1 MRKEH
6 EVVTMEN
13 RRQPIVSVLG
23 HVDHGKTSL
32 LDHIRSLGSG
42 RQASVMDREA
52 GGITQHIGATEV
64 PADLLNE
71 LCSPLMGGKSFDSPG
86 LLFIDTPGH
95 HSFSTLRTRGG
106 SLADVAILMV
116 DIHDGCMPQTIESIR
131 ILKNSKTPFVI
142 AANKVDRIHGWQ
154 SVRDRPMALA
164 IRNQTKDTIGYFD
177 QRYWDLV
184 GSFAEH
190 GFNIERY
197 DRIKDFTKEIALV
210 PISAREG
217 EGIQD
222 LLAVVIGMAER
233 YLSDKLKDVEGAGEG
248 TVLEMKEERGL
259 GKTLDVIL
267 YRGSIRKGDEI
278 VLVTQEGGISTRVR
292 GMFSPRGMSEMRDAG
307 DRWDDS
313 DVAHAASGLKVSA
326 PDIDGVLAGT
336 TLRVVNTDEERL
348 EALNAA
354 NTEANLSIE
363 LDEEGVTI
371 KADTVGGLEALAKE
385 LKELDLPIRHATIG
399 KVNRRDVRSAENA
412 KDPLH
417 RIIMAFATDIL
428 ADAQTE
434 IDNSENGVKYISSD
448 IIYRILEEREE
459 WVEQRTKELEEESR
473 EVVVYPGR
481 IKFLPDHTFRAS
493 KPAVIGVRVLA
504 GRIHVGQH
512 LLKEGSRI
520 GRIKSIRSGQDS
532 MKEAM
537 QGAEVAVA
545 IDGVTVG
552 RQLEENDIMLV
563 DIPASHAK
571 KLRKMDLSAA
581 EEEVLEELI
590 EIHRKDD
597 HFWGR

>member
-1 MRKEH
+1 
-6 EVVTMEN
+6 MEN

-233 YLSDKLKDVEGAGEG
+233 YLSDKLKDVGGAGEG

-313 DVAHAASGLKVSA
+313 DIAHAASGLKVSA

-459 WVEQRTKELEEESR
+459 WVEQRTKQLEEESR

>member
-1 MRKEH
+1 
-6 EVVTMEN
+6 MEN

-95 HSFSTLRTRGG
+95 HSFSTLRSRGG

-154 SVRDRPMALA
+154 SVRNRPMALSL
-164 IRNQTKDTIGYFD
+164 RDQTKDTIGFFD
-177 QRYWDLV
+177 QKYWKLV

-197 DRIKDFTKEIALV
+197 DKIKDFTKEIALV
-210 PISAREG
+210 PISAKAG

-233 YLSDKLKDVEGAGEG
+233 FLGDKLTDIDGSGEG

-278 VLVTQEGGISTRVR
+278 VLVTQEGGISRRVR

-307 DRWDDS
+307 DRWDNS

-336 TLRVVNTDEERL
+336 TLRVVNTDEER
-348 EALNAA
+348 ENALNAA
-354 NTEANLSIE
+354 NNEANLSIK

-385 LKELDLPIRHATIG
+385 LKELDLPIRQASIG

-417 RIIMAFATDIL
+417 RIIMAFATDVL
-428 ADAQTE
+428 VDAQAE
-434 IDNSENGVKYISSD
+434 IDKSENGVKYISSD

-459 WVEQRTKELEEESR
+459 WVDMRTKELEEESR

-493 KPAVIGVRVLA
+493 KPAVIGVRVVA

-512 LLKEGSRI
+512 LLKDGVRI
-520 GRIKSIRSGQDS
+520 GRIKSIRLGQDS
-532 MKEAM
+532 QKEAL
-537 QGAEVAVA
+537 QGAEIAIS

-552 RQLEENDIMLV
+552 RQIEENDIMLV

>member
-1 MRKEH
+1 
-6 EVVTMEN
+6 MEN

-233 YLSDKLKDVEGAGEG
+233 YLSEKLKDVDGAGEG

-313 DVAHAASGLKVSA
+313 DIAHAASGLKVSA

>member
-1 MRKEH
+1 
-6 EVVTMEN
+6 MEN

-95 HSFSTLRTRGG
+95 HSFSTLRSRGG

-142 AANKVDRIHGWQ
+142 AANKVDRVHGWQ
-154 SVRDRPMALA
+154 SVRNRPMALSL
-164 IRNQTKDTIGYFD
+164 RDQTKDTIGFFD
-177 QRYWDLV
+177 QKYWKLV

-197 DRIKDFTKEIALV
+197 DKIKDFTKEIALV
-210 PISAREG
+210 PISAKAG

-233 YLSDKLKDVEGAGEG
+233 FLGDKLTDIDGSGEG

-278 VLVTQEGGISTRVR
+278 VLVTQEGGISRRVR

-307 DRWDDS
+307 DRWDNS

-336 TLRVVNTDEERL
+336 TLRVVNTDEER
-348 EALNAA
+348 ENALNAA
-354 NTEANLSIE
+354 NNEANLSIK

-385 LKELDLPIRHATIG
+385 LKELDLPIRQASIG

-417 RIIMAFATDIL
+417 RIIMAFATDVL
-428 ADAQTE
+428 VDAQAE
-434 IDNSENGVKYISSD
+434 IDKSENGVKYISSD

-459 WVEQRTKELEEESR
+459 WVDMRTKELEEESR

-481 IKFLPDHTFRAS
+481 IRFLPDHTFRAS
-493 KPAVIGVRVLA
+493 KPAVIGVRVVA

-512 LLKEGSRI
+512 LLKDGLRI
-520 GRIKSIRSGQDS
+520 GRIKSIRLGQDS
-532 MKEAM
+532 QKEAL
-537 QGAEVAVA
+537 QGAEIAIA

-552 RQLEENDIMLV
+552 RQIEENDIMLV

-571 KLRKMDLSAA
+571 KLRKMELSAA

>member
-1 MRKEH
+1 
-6 EVVTMEN
+6 MEN

-131 ILKNSKTPFVI
+131 ILKNSKTPFEI

-233 YLSDKLKDVEGAGEG
+233 YLGDKLKDVDGSGEG

-336 TLRVVNTDEERL
+336 TLRVVNTDDERL

>member
-1 MRKEH
+1 
-6 EVVTMEN
+6 MEN

-95 HSFSTLRTRGG
+95 HSFSTLRSRGG

-154 SVRDRPMALA
+154 SVRNRPMALSL
-164 IRNQTKDTIGYFD
+164 RDQTKDTIGFFD
-177 QRYWDLV
+177 QKYWKLV

-197 DRIKDFTKEIALV
+197 DKIKDFTKEIALV
-210 PISAREG
+210 PISAKAG

-233 YLSDKLKDVEGAGEG
+233 FLGDKLTDIDGSGEG

-278 VLVTQEGGISTRVR
+278 VLVTQEGGISRRVR

-307 DRWDDS
+307 DRWDNS

-336 TLRVVNTDEERL
+336 TLRVVNTDEER
-348 EALNAA
+348 ENALNAA
-354 NTEANLSIE
+354 NNEANLSIK

-385 LKELDLPIRHATIG
+385 LKELDLPIRQASIG

-417 RIIMAFATDIL
+417 RIIMAFATDVL
-428 ADAQTE
+428 VDAQAE
-434 IDNSENGVKYISSD
+434 IDKSENGVKYISSD

-459 WVEQRTKELEEESR
+459 WVDMRTKELEEESR

-481 IKFLPDHTFRAS
+481 IRFLPDHTFRAS
-493 KPAVIGVRVLA
+493 KPAVIGVRVVA

-512 LLKEGSRI
+512 LLKDGLRI
-520 GRIKSIRSGQDS
+520 GRIKSIRLGQDS
-532 MKEAM
+532 QKEAL
-537 QGAEVAVA
+537 QGAEIAIA

-552 RQLEENDIMLV
+552 RQIEENDIMLV

>member
-1 MRKEH
+1 
-6 EVVTMEN
+6 
-13 RRQPIVSVLG
+13 
-23 HVDHGKTSL
+23 
-32 LDHIRSLGSG
+32 
-42 RQASVMDREA
+42 MDREA

-95 HSFSTLRTRGG
+95 HSFSTLRSRGG

-116 DIHDGCMPQTIESIR
+116 DIHDGCMPQTVESIR

-142 AANKVDRIHGWQ
+142 AANKVDRVHGWQ

-164 IRNQTKDTIGYFD
+164 LREQTKDTIGYFD
-177 QRYWDLV
+177 QKYWKLV

-197 DRIKDFTKEIALV
+197 DKIKDFTKEIALV
-210 PISAREG
+210 PISAKQG

-233 YLSDKLKDVEGAGEG
+233 YLGDKLTDVDGAGEG

-267 YRGSIRKGDEI
+267 YRGSIHKGDEI
-278 VLVTQEGGISTRVR
+278 VLVTQDGGISTRVR

-336 TLRVVNTDEERL
+336 TLRVVKTDEERL

-354 NTEANLSIE
+354 NNEANLSIE

-399 KVNRRDVRSAENA
+399 KVNRRDVRSAENS

-428 ADAQTE
+428 ADAETE
-434 IDNSENGVKYISSD
+434 IEKSENGVKYISSD

-459 WVEQRTKELEEESR
+459 WVEKRTKELEDESR

-512 LLKEGSRI
+512 LLKEGVRI

-532 MKEAM
+532 MKEAL

-552 RQLEENDIMLV
+552 RQLEENDMMLV
-563 DIPASHAK
+563 DVPASHAK

-581 EEEVLEELI
+581 EEEVLEELM